1 MKIVVSS
8 NFYAFVL
15 LSFHLQYI
23 QFHPCQMYIIKLS
36 NSWISLVLKHH
47 LGKLI
52 SICIQKVSKNL

>member
-23 QFHPCQMYIIKLS
+23 PCQCTLS
-36 NSWISLVLKHH
+36 NFPVVLWISLVIETPLRETNVH
-47 LGKLI
+47 LY
-52 SICIQKVSKNL
+52 SKGL

>member
-15 LSFHLQYI
+15 LSFHL